1 MSDNDPFLLTLE
13 IYPNELHK
21 LLRTEPNVEEVQA
34 LIHKYPNAVREKNNI
49 EYLPLH
55 VALYFGA
62 SLEVIQLL
70 IKEYS
75 DAVKVKGNGYLPLH
89 VALYH
94 ALNSV
99 VSDEVLQLLIKE
111 TPDAMKEKD
120 RDGRLPL
127 HFALEFGATVKFG
140 ASVEVIKLLI
150 KEDSDAVKKKDQDG
164 LLPLHV
170 AINSGASKE
179 VLQLL
184 IKEYPDAVKV
194 KDNLG
199 RLPLSA
205 PQIKEIYDRL
215 VTVVQ
220 NLTRSKGLRGDNPKG
235 KDLLGVEE
243 EIQAIAETIAM
254 KDLQPPFVVGI
265 LGGWGS
271 GKSFTFNLIW
281 EYLKGIQKYDLAS
294 EAVKLNSPYVGH
306 IYPIEFSAWT
316 FAKDDLWASIMHRIL
331 TELNDQLSLEEVIG
345 PELLKEGVSVI
356 ALMDEFTTIGDRKYL
371 KEAVKDGRVQQQIR
385 EWKRKD
391 GNITKAFIDAINSNY
406 EKEVK
411 ELEEK
416 KEKLL
421 KVTVKKK
428 HHLAWEEVTS
438 DFNSTFLPEI
448 KKLLKNAY
456 DQYAKRNPLDPVP
469 QTVDAAMNSME
480 QYKGMFGRFKIYWGL
495 LRAGNI
501 SPLWLT
507 VFLSSLVIAV
517 VLPLVIHNTG
527 LIATAIGPLVSGI
540 YTVYNNAREK
550 LSSAQVE
557 IAKVASKMR
566 LDKEQVRK
574 ALEAA
579 DRAQA
584 QLRSD
589 TNDEERQQDIMR
601 GLNAE
606 INALEDRV
614 WLREGDSLKKVVVD
628 RLGSSNYEERLGVVH
643 QAQADLQHI
652 SDAMLRRDGNE
663 EDAAKKIFPRG
674 DPRIVLFIDDLD
686 RCPPEKVVETLE
698 AVQLLVNTDLFV
710 VVLAIDAKYVTLCL
724 EKNYVD
730 ILHPERHP
738 SGLDY
743 IEKIIQLPYR
753 VPPISAEYMKSYLQE
768 QMNAK
773 KMLTHK
779 SSDSEEL
786 SDEFNR
792 ARPNVDISAPLL
804 SENASDEATSC
815 AETPMM
821 ETAQSKPQ
829 EPSLGAEES
838 KRDDDIQSP
847 SDNAYPSDRETPMTE
862 TAQFEPDAVPLPT
875 EELDFTWEEL
885 ELVEDVCVFSGVI
898 PRSAK
903 RLVNVFKLM
912 KIIWHRREQTPDED
926 TPHEVSMKDACVL
939 ILALCASNSRS
950 VRREICKVLVKIETA
965 TSRPADCGNLKSFIK
980 NTLGEIESEQVD
992 DSPLTMIYDEK
1003 CNGIF

>member
-1 MSDNDPFLLTLE
+1 
-13 IYPNELHK
+13 
-21 LLRTEPNVEEVQA
+21 
-34 LIHKYPNAVREKNNI
+34 
-49 EYLPLH
+49 
-55 VALYFGA
+55 
-62 SLEVIQLL
+62 
-70 IKEYS
+70 
-75 DAVKVKGNGYLPLH
+75 
-89 VALYH
+89 
-94 ALNSV
+94 
-99 VSDEVLQLLIKE
+99 
-111 TPDAMKEKD
+111 
-120 RDGRLPL
+120 
-127 HFALEFGATVKFG
+127 
-140 ASVEVIKLLI
+140 
-150 KEDSDAVKKKDQDG
+150 
-164 LLPLHV
+164 
-170 AINSGASKE
+170 
-179 VLQLL
+179 
-184 IKEYPDAVKV
+184 
-194 KDNLG
+194 
-199 RLPLSA
+199 
-205 PQIKEIYDRL
+205 
-215 VTVVQ
+215 
-220 NLTRSKGLRGDNPKG
+220 
-235 KDLLGVEE
+235 
-243 EIQAIAETIAM
+243 M

-271 GKSFTFNLIW
+271 GKSFTFNLIR
-281 EYLKGIQKYDLAS
+281 EYLKKIQKYDLAS

-316 FAKDDLWASIMHRIL
+316 FAKDDLWASIMHH
-331 TELNDQLSLEEVIG
+331 
-345 PELLKEGVSVI
+345 
-356 ALMDEFTTIGDRKYL
+356 
-371 KEAVKDGRVQQQIR
+371 
-385 EWKRKD
+385 
-391 GNITKAFIDAINSNY
+391 GNITKAFIDATNSNY

-456 DQYAKRNPLDPVP
+456 DQYAKGNPLDPVP

-550 LSSAQVE
+550 LSSAEVE

-579 DRAQA
+579 DRA

-614 WLREGDSLKKVVVD
+614 WLREGDSLKKVVVE

-643 QAQADLQHI
+643 QAQADLRHI

-773 KMLTHK
+773 KTFTHK

-939 ILALCASNSRS
+939 ILALCASKSRS
-950 VRREICKVLVKIETA
+950 VRREMCKVLVKIETA

-980 NTLGEIESEQVD
+980 THSHSRNRVGA
-992 DSPLTMIYDEK
+992 
-1003 CNGIF
+1003 GG